1 MGDSGGGGGGGR
13 GRSPEQPPTHKS
25 PILTFGERRGPRR
38 RRPPPETRARL
49 RPGGGV
55 MNRRR
60 TSTHVLTH
68 TARRSQSEYMV
79 AELVGGKVV
88 TTALTNVRDVFCFFF
103 LFCPTDG
110 REDHQGFWPK
120 LLLKTNKTT
129 EEKHIIPWLF

>member
-1 MGDSGGGGGGGR
+1 
-13 GRSPEQPPTHKS
+13 
-25 PILTFGERRGPRR
+25 
-38 RRPPPETRARL
+38 
-49 RPGGGV
+49 

-88 TTALTNVRDVFCFFF
+88 TTALTNVRDVFCFLF
-103 LFCPTDG
+103 FCPTDG